1 MAFASLVTGPS
12 LLVQMLLSTMMSL
25 AAVTI
30 AYLAILMNHPWS
42 GDMSI
47 SAWTIMDILRWG

>member
-1 MAFASLVTGPS
+1 
-12 LLVQMLLSTMMSL
+12 MMSL